1 MDCSEWC
8 ICCILTYYLGCGTL
22 FIGTMCHEKYQE
34 YQKIKKEYENF
45 PREIEI
51 GRPKHIFTMGQR
63 DYERLYPPRNI
74 VLSRINEESIT
85 DY

>member
-22 FIGTMCHEKYQE
+22 FIGTMCHEKYQK

-45 PREIEI
+45 SREIET
-51 GRPKHIFTMGQR
+51 GRPKNFIMMNQG
-63 DYERLYPPRNI
+63 DYERIHPPRNI
-74 VLSRINEESIT
+74 VLSRISEESIT